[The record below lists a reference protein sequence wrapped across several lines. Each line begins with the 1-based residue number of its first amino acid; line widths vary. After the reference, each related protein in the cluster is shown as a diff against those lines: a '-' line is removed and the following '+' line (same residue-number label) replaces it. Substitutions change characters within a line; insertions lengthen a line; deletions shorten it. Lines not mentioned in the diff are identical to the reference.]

1 MTEHEWTTRHRRQF
15 KKIDEALQSRKR
27 LAAVSRAKRAKA
39 IQRLRDGPTPDEKT
53 DLDRWVEE
61 IGARILADVQKIQEE
76 EKRQKRVQYNQILD
90 EMGMTG
96 LARHWGMIVLEGL
109 DLPAVFEDD
118 QRVSERSWKRQ
129 ERSSGKAPVKSYSS
143 RQACIDMEII
153 LILITVGEALAR

>member
-15 KKIDEALQSRKR
+15 KKIDEALQGRKR

-39 IQRLRDGPTPDEKT
+39 IQRLRDGPTPEENT

-76 EKRQKRVQYNQILD
+76 EKRQKRVQYDQILD
-90 EMGMTG
+90 KMDMTG

-118 QRVSERSWKRQ
+118 PEGFREIMEKTRKILR
-129 ERSSGKAPVKSYSS
+129 EGAGEELFKSAS
-143 RQACIDMEII
+143 
-153 LILITVGEALAR
+153 VH